1 MGGKALHHAGSGL
14 CVSELL
20 TYEADQKLIRSNN
33 YVTSIRTFEL
43 VASIGEAGTEQG
55 GVFVAKSE
63 HVGPWVRR

>member
-1 MGGKALHHAGSGL
+1 MGGKALHHVGSGL

-55 GVFVAKSE
+55 VCLLPRASTLGL
-63 HVGPWVRR
+63 G